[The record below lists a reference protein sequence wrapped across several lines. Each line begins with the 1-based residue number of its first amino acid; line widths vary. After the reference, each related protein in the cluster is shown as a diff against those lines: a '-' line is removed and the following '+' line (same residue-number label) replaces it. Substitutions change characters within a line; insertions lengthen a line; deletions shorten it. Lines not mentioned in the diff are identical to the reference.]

1 MSRYIIL
8 NSANK
13 DLNEIWEYT
22 FHEWSITQA
31 DKYYYSLIDC
41 FQELADNP
49 KLGKKYYKV
58 EPKLLGFKFGRH
70 IIFYEPIENNTI
82 EINRIL
88 HESMDLKN
96 RLKK

>member
-1 MSRYIIL
+1 M
-8 NSANK
+8 
-13 DLNEIWEYT
+13 
-22 FHEWSITQA
+22 
-31 DKYYYSLIDC
+31 
-41 FQELADNP
+41 LADNP
-49 KLGKKYYKV
+49 KAGKNYDKV

-70 IIFYEPIENNTI
+70 IIFYESIENSTI